1 MQNDVGSSQQP
12 TGPIELPVSTKQRV
26 LTRIRHAKKL
36 PTLAVIV
43 MLVGA
48 VGGTALFLYGKT
60 QTSDSGI
67 AVEQQQTIQSMQ
79 PSSKTTAETRKTT
92 AETQD
97 APIAAPSQT
106 SQTPST
112 QTQSP
117 STPRAPSTPSTATPP
132 ASATGCLPTNPSQYD
147 LYYQHMTN
155 SQYLQTNGYAN
166 TAKLYA
172 GLQFAGLLDTV
183 NRKQHVVLTMAD
195 GAWDNLSQAQ
205 RDWMNASP
213 ANMRSVLGWQVIT
226 SCITYKGVNP
236 TKDMAAGTTQVVNTL
251 NGSITYTAGGSMGK
265 FENAPVYMW
274 DWYTSNGA
282 VTFSDFVRPPV
293 VP

>member
-1 MQNDVGSSQQP
+1 
-12 TGPIELPVSTKQRV
+12 
-26 LTRIRHAKKL
+26 
-36 PTLAVIV
+36 

-79 PSSKTTAETRKTT
+79 PSSKTTAET
-92 AETQD
+92 QD

-106 SQTPST
+106 SQAPST
-112 QTQSP
+112 QTQSSGT
-117 STPRAPSTPSTATPP
+117 STTQQTAPQAPSTPSAATPP
-132 ASATGCLPTNPSQYD
+132 ASTTGCLPTNPSQYD
-147 LYYQHMTN
+147 LYYQHMTS

>member
-1 MQNDVGSSQQP
+1 M
-12 TGPIELPVSTKQRV
+12 
-26 LTRIRHAKKL
+26 LTRIQHAKKL

-43 MLVGA
+43 ILVGA

-67 AVEQQQTIQSMQ
+67 AVEEQQTIQSMQ
-79 PSSKTTAETRKTT
+79 PGSKTT

-183 NRKQHVVLTMAD
+183 NRKQHVVLTIAD

-274 DWYTSNGA
+274 DWYTSNGT

-293 VP
+293 VL